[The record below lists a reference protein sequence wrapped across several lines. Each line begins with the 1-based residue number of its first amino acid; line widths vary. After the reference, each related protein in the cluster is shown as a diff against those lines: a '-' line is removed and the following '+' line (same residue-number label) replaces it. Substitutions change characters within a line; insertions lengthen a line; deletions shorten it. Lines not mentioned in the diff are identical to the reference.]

1 MRIACLAVLVLLAC
15 SSAAQA
21 HEVLHTVE
29 RGKAVA
35 VKVYFAD
42 GEVAAYREVQVFSP
56 ADARIPYQKGR
67 TDRSGYVAFMPDT
80 PGAWRVVLVDDT
92 GHGLDVKVDVAAPGA
107 APADGKSAPASVS
120 SWAFALRPIIGA
132 TAIAL
137 IFAALF
143 FGLRRKAPRK

>member
-1 MRIACLAVLVLLAC
+1 MKNAFLALLVLLTCA
-15 SSAAQA
+15 SAAQA

-67 TDRSGYVAFMPDT
+67 TDRSGYVAFMPDA
-80 PGAWRVVLVDDT
+80 PGAWRVVVTDDT
-92 GHGLDVKVDVAAPGA
+92 GHGLDVNVDVAATGA
-107 APADGKSAPASVS
+107 APSEGKSAAVS

-132 TAIAL
+132 AAIVA
-137 IFAALF
+137 IFVVLLF
-143 FGLRRKAPRK
+143 AYRRKGSGK

>member
-1 MRIACLAVLVLLAC
+1 MIRNICLAVILLLA
-15 SSAAQA
+15 SASAVRA

-67 TDRSGYVAFMPDT
+67 TDRSGYVAFMPDV

-92 GHGLDVKVDVAAPGA
+92 GHGLDVKVDVATTGA
-107 APADGKSAPASVS
+107 APSEGKSAAVS
-120 SWAFALRPIIGA
+120 SWAFALRPIVGA
-132 TAIAL
+132 AVIVAIFVL
-137 IFAALF
+137 LLFAH
-143 FGLRRKAPRK
+143 RRKGSGK

>member
-1 MRIACLAVLVLLAC
+1 VKRAVCIALWILLA
-15 SSAAQA
+15 SVSAAQA

-67 TDRSGYVAFMPDT
+67 TDRSGYVAFMPDVA
-80 PGAWRVVLVDDT
+80 GAWRVVMTDDT
-92 GHGLDVKVDVAAPGA
+92 GHGMDVKVDVPAPGA
-107 APADGKSAPASVS
+107 AQAESKSSSVS

-132 TAIAL
+132 ASIVV
-137 IFAALF
+137 IFVVLLF
-143 FGLRRKAPRK
+143 AYRRKGSGK

>member
-1 MRIACLAVLVLLAC
+1 MIRVTCGVVLILLAGTP
-15 SSAAQA
+15 AARA
-21 HEVLHTVE
+21 HEVLHSVE
-29 RGKAVA
+29 YGKAVA

-67 TDRSGYVAFMPDT
+67 TDRAGYVAFMPDV

-92 GHGLDVKVDVAAPGA
+92 GHGLDVKVDVPAAGA
-107 APADGKSAPASVS
+107 AQPEGKSAAVS

-132 TAIAL
+132 SAIAA
-137 IFAALF
+137 IFVVLLF
-143 FGLRRKAPRK
+143 AYRRRPSAK